1 MRLIAAHRT
10 VLVPSRLRASWREL
24 CLCQC
29 SSLLIFEDAVAL
41 SAVFVVTTVVS
52 LMHLDRKTRDFR
64 YRLEFGSQ
72 PQVFSQGD
80 ALTLNLS

>member
-29 SSLLIFEDAVAL
+29 PSLLKTL
-41 SAVFVVTTVVS
+41 SRIVFVVTTVVI

-64 YRLEFGSQ
+64 YRLEFGPQ

-80 ALTLNLS
+80 TVYSVDG